1 MIFFI
6 FFSFMDF
13 SRRKIEYIYI
23 LVYRVYLKNFFLDKM
38 LSIYKVFN
46 FLLVGKDILFIKWN

>member
-23 LVYRVYLKNFFLDKM
+23 LVYCVYLKNFFLDKM